1 MTAPTPQQNS
11 IANSATVS
19 ILAYCSSSIL
29 MTVTNKMV
37 LSRFDFNMNFLLL
50 AFQAGHLSLTVDL
63 SKDAALSA
71 VIMLWVFKKL
81 DLITYRNLDTAEA
94 KKWFPISL
102 TLVAMIY
109 TGSKSLQFL
118 NIPVYTIFKNLTII
132 LIAYGEVLWFGSKVT
147 PVMLLSFFFMVFS
160 SVIAGWSD
168 ISSQGT
174 SELVQLNPGYF
185 WMALNCFSSA
195 GYVLYMRKRIKHFNF
210 KDFDTVYYNNLLS
223 LPVMLLLSMT
233 LEGWTSGEISR
244 TFAPDVRQALCA
256 AIILSGISSFLISYG
271 SAWCVRCTSSTTYSM
286 VGALNKLPVAASGIL
301 FMGDPATVGNVFG
314 ILFGFIAGLLYSYSK
329 TEQAQKNLALANN
342 TTLTH
347 TSLGNQH
354 TKVGEDASTTDKS
367 GLLDGDVV
375 ELKAPVTVTSKT
387 MALPLYKSNPDGK
400 IAD

>member
-1 MTAPTPQQNS
+1 MTAATSQNS
-11 IANSATVS
+11 VANSATVS

-37 LSRFDFNMNFLLL
+37 LSQFDFHMNFFLL
-50 AFQAGHLSLTVDL
+50 AVQAF
-63 SKDAALSA
+63 AAVVL
-71 VIMLWVFKKL
+71 LWVFKKL
-81 DLITYRNLDTAEA
+81 GLITYRNLDTAEA

-102 TLVAMIY
+102 GLVAMIY

-118 NIPVYTIFKNLTII
+118 SIPVYTIFKNLTII

-147 PVMLLSFFFMVFS
+147 PLMLLSFSFMVLS

-168 ISSQGT
+168 ISSFVPKNPT
-174 SELVQLNPGYF
+174 DLAELNVGYG

-223 LPVMLLLSMT
+223 LPVMLILSFC
-233 LEGWTSGEISR
+233 LEGWTSGEFER
-244 TFAPDVRQALCA
+244 TFAPDVRSTLTM
-256 AIILSGISSFLISYG
+256 AILLSGISSFLISYG

-301 FMGDPATVGNVFG
+301 FFGDLATFGNVFG
-314 ILFGFIAGLLYSYSK
+314 IFFGFIAGLLYSYSK
-329 TEQAQKNLALANN
+329 TEQAQKNFALANGSSLSTKPIFTEI
-342 TTLTH
+342 TTSSSGVEVTQLRTPA
-347 TSLGNQH
+347 TLPS
-354 TKVGEDASTTDKS
+354 KS
-367 GLLDGDVV
+367 AG
-375 ELKAPVTVTSKT
+375 
-387 MALPLYKSNPDGK
+387 LPLYKSNPDGK